1 MTTAIT
7 ACSTLMVCNLGPMV
21 STRSLLVVPA
31 VHEEIR

>member
-7 ACSTLMVCNLGPMV
+7 ACSICNLGPMV